1 MRKCKTLSLC
11 CVVLFFAVIIAGSA
25 GTMRAAAEFLPRTY
39 STTFVLAHGAW
50 HGAWC
55 WDKLVPILRAG
66 GAKVVTVDYPGHGE
80 DHSTLAYQN
89 TATYVAKVIE
99 AIDREPGKVILVGHS
114 MGGSI
119 ISNVAEN
126 RPQKVQS
133 LVYLAAALLK
143 DGQNFN
149 DVNAAP
155 VDLYSN
161 EGFTILAEDRQ
172 SVTVKP
178 SAVPM
183 FYNGCSAEDIEFA
196 RAHLGGEAIAALAGR
211 VHITDQNYG
220 TVPRFYIKT
229 LQDLA
234 IAPALQDKM
243 LAAMPV
249 RKVYSLH
256 TGHSPFLSEP
266 EELASILFAIA
277 KQ

>member
-1 MRKCKTLSLC
+1 MVK
-11 CVVLFFAVIIAGSA
+11 
-25 GTMRAAAEFLPRTY
+25 AAAGFHPQTY

-80 DHSTLAYQN
+80 DHSTLAYQS
-89 TATYVAKVIE
+89 TGTYVAKVIE

-126 RPQKVQS
+126 RPQKIQS

-149 DVNAAP
+149 DINTTP
-155 VDLYSN
+155 VDFYSS
-161 EGFTILAEDRQ
+161 EGFTILRADRK

-183 FYNGCSAEDIEFA
+183 FYNGCSAKDMEFA
-196 RAHLGGEAIAALAGR
+196 TAHLGGEAIAALEGR
-211 VHITDQNYG
+211 VHITAKNYD

-249 RKVYSLH
+249 RQVYSLH
-256 TGHSPFLSEP
+256 TGHSPFLSDP

-277 KQ
+277 RQ